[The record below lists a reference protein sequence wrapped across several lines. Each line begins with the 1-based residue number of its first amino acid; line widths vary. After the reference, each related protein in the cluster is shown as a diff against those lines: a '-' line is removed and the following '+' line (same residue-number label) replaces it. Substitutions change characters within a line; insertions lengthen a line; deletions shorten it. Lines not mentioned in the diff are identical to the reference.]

1 MICILFY
8 VSQATCE
15 EVEYGGGAEGED
27 YVEEDFVMDLDIFS
41 PLQSTHNQIPKQPR
55 LPDYLPLEV
64 EPEVVSESGEF
75 VLG

>member
-8 VSQATCE
+8 VSQVICE
-15 EVEYGGGAEGED
+15 EVEYGEGED

-41 PLQSTHNQIPKQPR
+41 PLQSTQNQLPKQPR

-64 EPEVVSESGEF
+64 EPEVASESGEF